1 MRKNAQNFSKSPGIG
16 AWTELGARRRR
27 LWSRDALAAQSS
39 PSYDEEVIGDIR
51 LTGVNN
57 DTSASTYRVR
67 SIGRVEPESP
77 VENPDVLQSRIQ
89 LSHTDAKRRRCV
101 PQHLLRLSGGK
112 RVCGN
117 KVPLYDGSCR
127 VIADVKQDFHDAL
140 CVQGSG
146 SLEGGTV
153 VSFAKRG
160 CSCAQVCPRSGQQI
174 CFEALENSRFPWG
187 RGAAGKPITPLLTV
201 AVDTDVIPL
210 ETSIYIPEFEGLPR
224 DAEGTS
230 MHDGCFI
237 AQDRG
242 FKVRGEHIDVFTGE
256 PALTRLWNR
265 LMPSNRGVTV
275 VLESPKCERART
287 DLAGET

>member
-1 MRKNAQNFSKSPGIG
+1 MRKNAQNFRSRQAAALGLSFVFG
-16 AWTELGARRRR
+16 AAGCGPATPW
-27 LWSRDALAAQSS
+27 AAQSS

-57 DTSASTYRVR
+57 DTSASPYRVR

-89 LSHTDAKRRRCV
+89 LSHTDAKVVGVFRNTYYDF
-101 PQHLLRLSGGK
+101 PAESEFA
-112 RVCGN
+112 GN
-117 KVPLYDGSCR
+117 KVPLYDASCR

-275 VLESPKCERART
+275 VLESPKCERARN
-287 DLAGET
+287 